1 MVLKILFHV
10 RRRRLV
16 PPEWGVSPV
25 EWRGAAPGG
34 CRRSVLETG
43 CLLLVLAAMGV
54 SVAFGFE
61 TAVTPNASPEAQ
73 SLLAYFSDIYGKK
86 ILSGQQEGWRGTN
99 ELGFEL
105 AYITN
110 TTGKL
115 PAVLGLDLAGVTR
128 AENSPRQKWRHAAAE
143 HAIDWYVR
151 KHGIVTLCWH
161 WSPPIGERSVY
172 AKDTSFDL
180 QRAVTEGTEEHTA
193 ALRDLDAIA
202 GELTLLRDARVPVLW
217 RPLHEANGRW
227 FWWGAQGPEPFK
239 KMWRLMFERFTTRH
253 KLNNLIWVFSPGAAT
268 DLADWYPGDEY
279 VDIIGQDHYPMDG
292 NNGPA
297 KEVFDELVA
306 FGHGNKLVALSE
318 NGPIPDPD
326 RLVGEKAGWLFF
338 TTWSGRT
345 LTERNSNEQLSKVYH
360 HPYVLNLGDL
370 PNLRGYPFQVA
381 GKAVK
386 LGFPSRPIDLAI
398 GSLGRQP
405 VTVAVQDAEGR
416 TVRSGGYTVT
426 LALGANPGRGS
437 LSGALT
443 AATVNGIATFP
454 DLKIDKPGNGIR
466 LTASAGGLSN
476 AASPPF
482 SVGPGAGI
490 LREWWTDLAG
500 RSLADLADL
509 SSPPAG
515 REVLGKALEVPV
527 NTVSNYGARF
537 RGFLLPPVTGSYVF
551 WVASEVTSELWLG
564 TNQTAAAKVRII
576 EVTGRTPYSK
586 WPHTHEAQSVP
597 VDLVAGKRY
606 YIEVLQKP
614 GNNATQLSVRWRLP
628 NGVEERPIPGTR
640 LAPPGADLE

>member
-1 MVLKILFHV
+1 
-10 RRRRLV
+10 
-16 PPEWGVSPV
+16 
-25 EWRGAAPGG
+25 
-34 CRRSVLETG
+34 
-43 CLLLVLAAMGV
+43 MGV
-54 SVAFGFE
+54 SAAFGFE

-99 ELGFEL
+99 ALGFEL

-128 AENSPRQKWRHAAAE
+128 VEDSPWRKWRHAAAE

-151 KHGIVTLCWH
+151 QHGIVTLCWH
-161 WSPPIGERSVY
+161 WSAPIGERVVY
-172 AKDTSFDL
+172 AKDTTFDL
-180 QRAVTEGTEEHTA
+180 QRAVTDGTEEHAA

-202 GELTLLRDARVPVLW
+202 GELTLLRDAHVPVLW

-239 KMWRLMFERFTTRH
+239 KMWRLIFERFTNRH
-253 KLNNLIWVFSPGAAT
+253 KLNNLIWVFSPGAST

-306 FGHGNKLVALSE
+306 FGRGNKLVALSE
-318 NGPIPDPD
+318 NGPISDPD

-345 LTERNSNEQLSKVYH
+345 LTERNSNEQLRTVYH

-370 PNLRGYPFQVA
+370 PNLRSYPFQVT
-381 GKAVK
+381 GNAVR
-386 LGFPSRPIDLAI
+386 LGFPSRPTDLAI
-398 GSLGRQP
+398 GSPGRQP
-405 VTVAVQDAEGR
+405 VTVVVHDPEGR
-416 TVRSGGYTVT
+416 TVRAGRYEVT
-426 LALGANPGRGS
+426 LALGDNPSVGKLG
-437 LSGALT
+437 GTLT
-443 AATVNGIATFP
+443 AATVNGIATFS
-454 DLKIDKPGNGIR
+454 DLKIDKPGNGYT
-466 LTASAGGLSN
+466 LTASASGLSS

-482 SVGPGAGI
+482 NIGPGAGI
-490 LREWWTDLAG
+490 LREWWTGLAG
-500 RSLADLADL
+500 RSLPELAGL
-509 SSPPAG
+509 STQPTG

-537 RGFLLPPVTGSYVF
+537 RGFLLPPLTGSYVF
-551 WVASEVTSELWLG
+551 WVANEVASELWLS
-564 TNQTAAAKVRII
+564 TNQTVAAKVRIV
-576 EVTGRTPYSK
+576 EVTDRTPYSK

-597 VDLVAGKRY
+597 VNLVAGKRY
-606 YIEVLQKP
+606 YLEVLQKP
-614 GNNATQLSVRWRLP
+614 GGGATQLCVRWRLP
-628 NGVEERPIPGTR
+628 NGVEERPIPGAR
-640 LAPPGADLE
+640 LAPPSADSQ